1 MGTPDA
7 FRHELKYI
15 CSQGDL
21 TVLEHRLQKLLLPDP
36 HAGPQGTYHIRSI
49 YFDDPFDR
57 CVRENLAGVSHREKW
72 RIRAYNCSPDRI
84 SLECKTKEHDM
95 IHKDSCPLTPEQFRL
110 LRAGLPCPVTAQT
123 PPLLNRFSC
132 LIRTQGFAPKV
143 IVGYDRRPY
152 VYSVGA
158 VRGGGAA
165 VRNTGTPPS
174 ICRPGNVRITFDC
187 HIFSSPDLDGFFSAE
202 LRRRPVQ
209 LTGQHLLEVKFDEY
223 LPDFIRQSIQMSSM
237 QQTAFSKY
245 FLCRKFPVLSART
258 PAGRL
263 PGAEFSH
270 MNRR

>member
-1 MGTPDA
+1 MGTSDA

-21 TVLEHRLQKLLLPDP
+21 TILEHRLQNLLQPGP

-49 YFDDPFDR
+49 YFDDPFDQ
-57 CVRENLAGVSHREKW
+57 CVQENLAGVSHREKW

-95 IHKDSCPLTPEQFRL
+95 IHKDSCRLTREQFRL
-110 LRAGLPCPVTAQT
+110 LTAGLPCPVTPQT

-132 LIRTQGFAPKV
+132 LIRTRGFAPKV

-152 VYSVGA
+152 IYSA
-158 VRGGGAA
+158 
-165 VRNTGTPPS
+165 
-174 ICRPGNVRITFDC
+174 GNVRITFDS
-187 HIFSSPDLDGFFSAE
+187 HIFSSPDLGGFFSCD
-202 LRRRPVQ
+202 LRRRPIQ
-209 LTGQHLLEVKFDEY
+209 MTGQHLLEVKFDEY

-237 QQTAFSKY
+237 RQTAFSKY
-245 FLCRKFPVLSART
+245 FLCRKFPVLPAVPAVCQTSSA
-258 PAGRL
+258 
-263 PGAEFSH
+263 ESIH

>member
-36 HAGPQGTYHIRSI
+36 HAGPQGAYHIRSI

-158 VRGGGAA
+158 VRGGG
-165 VRNTGTPPS
+165 GS
-174 ICRPGNVRITFDC
+174 RP
-187 HIFSSPDLDGFFSAE
+187 
-202 LRRRPVQ
+202 
-209 LTGQHLLEVKFDEY
+209 
-223 LPDFIRQSIQMSSM
+223 
-237 QQTAFSKY
+237 
-245 FLCRKFPVLSART
+245 
-258 PAGRL
+258 
-263 PGAEFSH
+263 
-270 MNRR
+270 